1 MGIVLTCQT
10 SAGRVS
16 SFVFCPMLEQENVLV
31 LGEAGDDHS
40 GSHLEQP
47 RS

>member
-1 MGIVLTCQT
+1 MGLVLTSQT

-16 SFVFCPMLEQENVLV
+16 SFVFFPMLEQEHALV
-31 LGEAGDDHS
+31 LGEAGDDRS
-40 GSHLEQP
+40 GSHLERP